1 MDARQILGRR
11 GEDIGAA
18 WLEARGM
25 RIVERN
31 FRCTYGEID
40 IIGQIGETLVFVEV
54 RGRSSDQW
62 GTPAESVNSKKKKKL
77 RTLAACYLS
86 RRKMADVDCRFD
98 VVGILY
104 DPAGNEPHIEWIP
117 NAF

>member
-1 MDARQILGRR
+1 MNARQILGKR

-31 FRCTYGEID
+31 FRCSYGEID
-40 IIGQIGETLVFVEV
+40 IIGQMDETLVFVEV

-62 GTPAESVNSKKKKKL
+62 GTPAESVNFRKKKKL
-77 RTLAACYLS
+77 RALAACYLS
-86 RRKMADVDCRFD
+86 RGNKMDTDCRFD
-98 VVGILY
+98 VLGILY
-104 DPAGNEPHIEWIP
+104 DPAGNEPYIEWIR